1 MNNKVITLNDVG
13 YQVLFVLPSYKPKE
27 QADTVLKR
35 YSITTPAILLQS
47 RNGEWVIT
55 RKVKDAIFTDIE
67 NINEQE
73 EASTTPETPRDP
85 DGIDNTEKD

>member
-1 MNNKVITLNDVG
+1 MNNKVITINDVG
-13 YQVLFVLPSYKPKE
+13 YQVLFVLPSHKPKE

-35 YSITTPAILLQS
+35 YSTTTPAILLQS
-47 RNGEWVIT
+47 RNGEWLIT